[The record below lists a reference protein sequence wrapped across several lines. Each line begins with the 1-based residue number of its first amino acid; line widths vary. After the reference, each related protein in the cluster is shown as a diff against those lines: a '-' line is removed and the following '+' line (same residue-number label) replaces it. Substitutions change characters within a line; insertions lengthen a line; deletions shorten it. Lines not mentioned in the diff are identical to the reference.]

1 LLRWQRRT
9 FAALK
14 REGQAIRIRL
24 GILGADDS
32 LAIIQ
37 NIANGYKE
45 LHCIPVVYWDE
56 EEIIDLIH
64 PYMHQVD
71 MWLFSGQVPY
81 SIVKEWGEIDCPM
94 FYVPHT
100 GASLYRTLLHIYY
113 ERQIPIQQLSFDTYH
128 PSEIERLLDEVGI
141 CEQVPHVKHYQGG
154 ISAAALAQYHY
165 ELWKQGLTKAAVTCL
180 RTAHLEL
187 EKLGVPVYRVL
198 PARSA
203 VESIVQM
210 IIRTGEMLR
219 FQDAQIAV
227 QMIEVDSLFAIS
239 NETFSTDEIY
249 KMEMK
254 VTEKLLKYAKK
265 IQGSLKIAGP
275 GRYVIFATRGALKD
289 ITDHYK
295 IIPTIK
301 ELEEMDRE
309 IVACGIGV
317 GRTAYEAE
325 IYAGKAF
332 LHAKKY
338 GRGTWMVVFDDDT
351 IVGPLGRSE
360 QICYSFDCAELQAIS
375 QKTNLSVAT
384 LSKISAILRKLGK
397 NEINAYELAMYMQIL
412 PRSARRIL
420 HELEIKGL
428 AEVVGETNPY
438 PRGRPRKVYRI
449 FLG

>member
-1 LLRWQRRT
+1 
-9 FAALK
+9 
-14 REGQAIRIRL
+14 
-24 GILGADDS
+24 
-32 LAIIQ
+32 
-37 NIANGYKE
+37 
-45 LHCIPVVYWDE
+45 
-56 EEIIDLIH
+56 
-64 PYMHQVD
+64 
-71 MWLFSGQVPY
+71 
-81 SIVKEWGEIDCPM
+81 M

-100 GASLYRTLLHIYY
+100 GASLYRTLLRIYY
-113 ERQIPIQQLSFDTYH
+113 ERQIPVQQLSFDTYH
-128 PSEIERLLDEVGI
+128 PSEIERLLEEVGI
-141 CEQVPHVKHYQGG
+141 GERVPYVKHYQGG

-165 ELWKQGLTKAAVTCL
+165 GLWKQGLTKAAVTCL
-180 RTAHLEL
+180 RTAQLEL

-203 VESIVQM
+203 VESVVQM

-227 QMIEVDSLFAIS
+227 QMMEVDSLFAIS

-275 GRYVIFATRGALKD
+275 GRYVIFTTRGALKD

-301 ELEEMDRE
+301 ELEDMDRE
-309 IVACGIGV
+309 IAACGIGV

-325 IYAGKAF
+325 IHAGKAF

-351 IVGPLGRSE
+351 IAGPLGRAE
-360 QICYSFDCAELQAIS
+360 QIRYSFDCAELQAIS

-397 NEINAYELAMYMQIL
+397 NEMNAYELAAYMQIL

-420 HELEIKGL
+420 HELEMKGL